1 MKEGTDA
8 ASHPKLYEIRLLICV
23 AQADGYLDDEEME
36 RIFRQVNLDIFTVR
50 ERQVFHDDLEN
61 PKNPEDLAREVSP
74 YLSEP
79 EKMMLVRKMFK
90 LATLDKEI
98 SQEEVTMVYLIGRA
112 LGLIDSK
119 IKEIETWVM
128 EGINWL
134 ARWETIVRTVQ
145 PLKNKKVSS

>member
-1 MKEGTDA
+1 
-8 ASHPKLYEIRLLICV
+8 
-23 AQADGYLDDEEME
+23 ME

-98 SQEEVTMVYLIGRA
+98 AQEEVTMVYLIGRA

-134 ARWETIVRTVQ
+134 ARWENIVRTVQ